1 MSEKDMYINMAELK
15 RKVRAWFNYRQAAK
29 STVEDFM
36 KILDR
41 LPKTVKGELETTL
54 EVSKNE

>member
-1 MSEKDMYINMAELK
+1 MNEKDMYINMAELK
-15 RKVRAWFNYRQAAK
+15 RKVRAWFKYRQAAK
-29 STVEDFM
+29 STVDDFM